1 MKPPPP
7 YLRTQNE
14 KTMTQ
19 QEKKIHLEILAGKI
33 SRIINEK
40 IEIETTTFEDNE
52 NYGFLLPDTYIFHID
67 LIEVFAT
74 ILETFKKTDSE
85 ILFFMLNGKII
96 IHTTTI

>member
-1 MKPPPP
+1 MEAAAVKSHHTK
-7 YLRTQNE
+7 R

-33 SRIINEK
+33 SRIIQEK
-40 IEIETTTFEDNE
+40 IEIETTTFEGKE
-52 NYGFLLPDTYIFHID
+52 NYRFSLPETYIFHID
-67 LIEVFAT
+67 LIKVFAA
-74 ILETFKKTDSE
+74 ILETFKKTDLG

>member
-1 MKPPPP
+1 MEADAVKSHHTK
-7 YLRTQNE
+7 R

-19 QEKKIHLEILAGKI
+19 QEKKLNLEILAGKI

-40 IEIETTTFEDNE
+40 IEIETTTIEDKE
-52 NYGFLLPDTYIFHID
+52 NYRFSLPDTYIFHRD

-85 ILFFMLNGKII
+85 ILFFMLNGKLI
-96 IHTTTI
+96 IHTTTL